1 LHSAAVERMLVG
13 RLEVNKWRFRMREL
27 TADLFI
33 SLDGFASG
41 VNQAAYFGYFG
52 QNLGDW
58 VRDHLEQPQV
68 IMMGRATYVALA
80 HFSASATDELS
91 VKMSSLPKLVFS
103 STLKEPLAWK
113 NTRLLKSA
121 VADEIRAL
129 KQQRG
134 DPLRSIGSISLVKSM
149 MQLGLVDR
157 LRLMVFPLILGSA
170 GREPVFA
177 GYTQGSLELIDTK
190 VLDSRL
196 ILLEY
201 RRFVKRRD

>member
-1 LHSAAVERMLVG
+1 MLVG
-13 RLEVNKWRFRMREL
+13 RLEVNKWRYRMREL
-27 TADLFI
+27 TADLFM

-52 QNLGDW
+52 QNLGSW

-68 IMMGRATYVALA
+68 IVMGRVTYVALA
-80 HFSASATDELS
+80 QFSASATDELS

-103 STLKEPLAWK
+103 RTLEEPLAWK

-170 GREPVFA
+170 GREPIFA
-177 GYTQGSLELIDTK
+177 GYPHGSLELIDTK

-201 RRFVKRRD
+201 RPVFRSPS

>member
-1 LHSAAVERMLVG
+1 MLVG
-13 RLEVNKWRFRMREL
+13 RLEINKWRFRMREL

-41 VNQAAYFGYFG
+41 LNQAAYFGYFG

-121 VADEIRAL
+121 VADEI
-129 KQQRG
+129 
-134 DPLRSIGSISLVKSM
+134 S
-149 MQLGLVDR
+149 
-157 LRLMVFPLILGSA
+157 
-170 GREPVFA
+170 
-177 GYTQGSLELIDTK
+177 
-190 VLDSRL
+190 
-196 ILLEY
+196 
-201 RRFVKRRD
+201 